1 MKKQT
6 ILKCLVIGVCVLSLV
21 GCGTKQAEVQWEKD
35 MTVTE
40 QYQNDMPDTEDMS
53 LNRDEKDSTAPKTN
67 EANGNDNTEQPMPND
82 NGNTEQPIANKDA
95 SAEKQNNTTA
105 NNMGGKVD
113 AGSPYSSAAMAGSVV
128 EFSDGSCTVSADVT
142 EEDGKACVSAAPG
155 YESEDTNVVVTYH
168 VTATKVIICHRTA

>member
-1 MKKQT
+1 
-6 ILKCLVIGVCVLSLV
+6 
-21 GCGTKQAEVQWEKD
+21 

-67 EANGNDNTEQPMPND
+67 EANGN
-82 NGNTEQPIANKDA
+82 GNTEQPIANKDT

-105 NNMGGKVD
+105 NNMGEKVD
-113 AGSPYSSAAMAGSVV
+113 ADSLYSSAAMTGSVV

>member
-1 MKKQT
+1 M
-6 ILKCLVIGVCVLSLV
+6 CVLSLV

-82 NGNTEQPIANKDA
+82 NGNTD
-95 SAEKQNNTTA
+95 
-105 NNMGGKVD
+105 
-113 AGSPYSSAAMAGSVV
+113 
-128 EFSDGSCTVSADVT
+128 FSRET
-142 EEDGKACVSAAPG
+142 E
-155 YESEDTNVVVTYH
+155 
-168 VTATKVIICHRTA
+168 